1 MKELIRRILKEKV
14 SSSEKIARTYL
25 SKLNLEPWEDKRYNM
40 QYLVVPGSQRII
52 FLSVPDD
59 FECSILSH
67 FYDML
72 KVFFKDD
79 EQEMTNF
86 VYAYLKE
93 NGLDLPFNENDFW
106 LSESENTGWVSER
119 DGDTPI
125 KKRNLS
131 EGRKP
136 NPENKF
142 VKSWLSRFDSL
153 KKYKSENGRYIYL
166 VGKSGQI
173 VVKLDTQINETYV
186 NSELIYK
193 PIESIVGLTTAR
205 RKIIGWLLDTYHLPG
220 MGYVLFRSQESLGD
234 IPNDAIPYLQE
245 TINESEEKSKLERF
259 FINRWNE
266 QKKRGIPPNI
276 MDLHLMGLQAHRDEI
291 LGYFINYM
299 GFDNVNSR
307 SKAFSSYLKS
317 NVFTEKQI
325 KEMSEY
331 FERGRITVK
340 FNNVEFFENERYNS
354 IDLDIE
360 FVVLDGSFY
369 NSEIG
374 EQLNFSSGDIPF
386 DDMMEYFEFKEVIEE
401 VLGRFVADVLESFGY
416 DINKD
421 FSDIKIKW

>member
-1 MKELIRRILKEKV
+1 MKELIRDILKEET
-14 SSSEKIARTYL
+14 SGPIEIARKYL
-25 SKLNLEPWEDKRYNM
+25 STLNLEPWEDNRYNM
-40 QYLVVPGSQRII
+40 QYLIEPKSRRII
-52 FLSVPDD
+52 FLSIPND

-67 FYDML
+67 FYNML

-79 EQEMTNF
+79 LQEMADF
-86 VYAYLKE
+86 IYGYLKE

-106 LSESENTGWVSER
+106 LSESEDTGLASEE
-119 DGDTPI
+119 DGDTPM
-125 KKRNLS
+125 KKDKLS

-142 VKSWLSRFDSL
+142 VKSWLSRFNNL

-166 VGKSGQI
+166 AGKSGQI

-193 PIESIVGLTTAR
+193 PIESIVGLTSAR

-220 MGYVLFRSQESLGD
+220 MGYVLFRSQESLGNISD
-234 IPNDAIPYLQE
+234 DAIPYEQE

-259 FINRWNE
+259 FIKRWDE
-266 QKKRGIPPNI
+266 QKKRGVPPNI
-276 MDLHLMGLQAHRDEI
+276 MDLKLMGLESVRNEI
-291 LGYFINYM
+291 LQYFVKYM
-299 GFDNVNSR
+299 GLDGVYRR
-307 SKAFSSYLKS
+307 SQAFSNYLLA
-317 NVFTEKQI
+317 NTFTEKQI
-325 KEMSEY
+325 KLMTEH
-331 FERGRITVK
+331 FEQGRITVK
-340 FNNVEFFENERYNS
+340 FNNVEFSENERYGG

-374 EQLNFSSGDIPF
+374 ENMNFSSGDIPF
-386 DDMMEYFEFKEVIEE
+386 DDMMEYFGFKEVIEE
-401 VLGRFVADVLESFGY
+401 VIEGFVADVLESFGY